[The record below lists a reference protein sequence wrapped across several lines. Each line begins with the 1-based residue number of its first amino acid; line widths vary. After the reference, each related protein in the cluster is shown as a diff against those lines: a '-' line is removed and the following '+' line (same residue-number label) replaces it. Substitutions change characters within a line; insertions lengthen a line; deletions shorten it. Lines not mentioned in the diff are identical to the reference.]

1 MKYRSYGIIA
11 SVKLKQ
17 PLILGTRILFNV
29 HSSVQRDILFVAFD
43 EGRTLPNL
51 LGYL

>member
-11 SVKLKQ
+11 SVKLNQ

-29 HSSVQRDILFVAFD
+29 NISVQRDILFGEFD
-43 EGRTLPNL
+43 YSTL
-51 LGYL
+51 YVK